1 MKPCRSALASWAAI
15 LFCALATPALHAQTG
30 LPASIKLVVGYPP
43 GGSTDT
49 LARLLGQGLQE
60 QLKVPVIVDNR
71 PGAGGRI
78 AAGQLK
84 KAPTDGSEVMVAPN
98 ALTTVQSL
106 VYADKLPYN
115 VLEDFVPVAKLASYP
130 FTLSVP
136 TTSTVKT
143 VGDLVTWVKANPQQA
158 SFGSSGAG
166 GMAHFAGLMVAKE
179 AGFDWVHVAY
189 KGGAPLVTE
198 LIGGHIPAGVDTVID
213 HIEHHRA
220 GKIRILGVSGAK
232 RYPLT
237 PDLPTLAEQG
247 LKGLH
252 IEGWFGAFVPAGT
265 PAATV
270 ARLEDGVRRVL
281 QDPAFK
287 TKVNKLA
294 IEVEFKPSAELRA
307 TQALELQ
314 TWAPV
319 VKASGFKPE

>member
-1 MKPCRSALASWAAI
+1 MKRHTTALA
-15 LFCALATPALHAQTG
+15 CLATALSCWLSAPALHAQPV
-30 LPASIKLVVGYPP
+30 LPATIKLVVGYPP

-78 AAGQLK
+78 AAAQLK
-84 KAPTDGSEVMVAPN
+84 KAPADGSEVMVAPN

-106 VYADKLPYN
+106 VYADKLPYS
-115 VLEDFVPVAKLASYP
+115 VVDDFVPVAKLASYP

-136 TTSTVKT
+136 TTSPIKSVT
-143 VGDLVTWVKANPQQA
+143 DLVAWVRSNPQQA

-166 GMAHFAGLMVAKE
+166 GMAHFSGLMVAKE
-179 AGFDWVHVAY
+179 AGFEWVHVAY

-220 GKIRILGVSGAK
+220 GTSRILGVTGAK

-247 LKGLH
+247 VKGLG

-281 QDPAFK
+281 SDPAFK
-287 TKVNKLA
+287 AKVNKLA
-294 IEVEFKPSAELRA
+294 IEVDFKTSAELRA
-307 TQALELQ
+307 TQVAELQ